1 MANIFEL
8 SKHISSERNAIQF
21 FRIHGV
27 LKRNYIC
34 CGNQCS
40 KVMDVSLTD
49 KEIFQCNSCHRRYS
63 ICTNS
68 YFAKSKLKL
77 TVLLSIL
84 YFFANSCSVTSCV
97 SFMKG
102 KASKVFIIQWFNF
115 YQDIMT
121 TWLSNNPVQF
131 DDRVNVIH
139 VDKTAVGGKHKYQR
153 GKHAVRP
160 HWLFGITQKDS

>member
-1 MANIFEL
+1 MSPSQIKRSFNVIHATGDIPFTPI
-8 SKHISSERNAIQF
+8 HI
-21 FRIHGV
+21 
-27 LKRNYIC
+27 L
-34 CGNQCS
+34 
-40 KVMDVSLTD
+40 L
-49 KEIFQCNSCHRRYS
+49 
-63 ICTNS
+63 
-68 YFAKSKLKL
+68 KLKL